1 MNKKEMTSRFSA
13 SINQSKLLCFYI
25 NIQIQIGGSKSK
37 NLNTYIMKSLINS
50 VRLMGHVGA
59 TPAVK
64 SFDNGNKVAKLILA
78 TNERQKN
85 AKGETIAITHWH
97 NLVFWG
103 KQAELIEK
111 YIGKGERI
119 AIEGTLANRSYETK
133 TGDKKQI
140 TEVRVDSFE
149 FVSRKTQTAN
159 ASKGS
164 DVADDLP
171 F

>member
-1 MNKKEMTSRFSA
+1 
-13 SINQSKLLCFYI
+13 
-25 NIQIQIGGSKSK
+25 
-37 NLNTYIMKSLINS
+37 MKSLINS

-59 TPAVK
+59 TPSVK

-119 AIEGTLANRSYETK
+119 AIEGTLANRFYETK
-133 TGDKKQI
+133 TGEKRQI
-140 TEVRVDSFE
+140 TEVRVDTFE
-149 FVSRKTQTAN
+149 FVGRKNQSNSTLAEST
-159 ASKGS
+159 
-164 DVADDLP
+164 VADDLP

>member
-1 MNKKEMTSRFSA
+1 
-13 SINQSKLLCFYI
+13 
-25 NIQIQIGGSKSK
+25 
-37 NLNTYIMKSLINS
+37 MKSLINS

-59 TPAVK
+59 TPSVK

-133 TGDKKQI
+133 TGEKKQI

-159 ASKGS
+159 APKAS

>member
-1 MNKKEMTSRFSA
+1 
-13 SINQSKLLCFYI
+13 
-25 NIQIQIGGSKSK
+25 
-37 NLNTYIMKSLINS
+37 MKSLINS

-78 TNERQKN
+78 TNEKQKN

-119 AIEGTLANRSYETK
+119 AIEGTLANRFYETN
-133 TGDKKQI
+133 TGEKRQI
-140 TEVRVDSFE
+140 TEVKVDSFE
-149 FVSRKTQTAN
+149 FVSRKVQNNQVAN
-159 ASKGS
+159 ESIVPA
-164 DVADDLP
+164 DLP

>member
-13 SINQSKLLCFYI
+13 SINKSELLCFNFKFTHSI
-25 NIQIQIGGSKSK
+25 TTKSK
-37 NLNTYIMKSLINS
+37 KFKYIYIMKNLINS
-50 VRLMGHVGA
+50 VRLMGNVGA
-59 TPAVK
+59 TPEVK
-64 SFDNGNKVAKLILA
+64 MFDNGSKVAKLRLA
-78 TNERQKN
+78 TNEKQKN

-133 TGDKKQI
+133 TGEKKQI

-149 FVSRKTQTAN
+149 FVSRKSQNAN
-159 ASKGS
+159 APKAS